1 MWTKKQS
8 KKFQTPNY
16 SKEYFRKP
24 TILKL
29 LGNIKN
35 KKIIEFG
42 CGSGYWTRVLTKRG
56 ATCTGVDSSKE
67 QIEKAIEN
75 EKENPL
81 GINYVLGDITNLK
94 EIKSNQFDYVFI
106 EFVLLEI
113 PKRELLVKLFNEA
126 FRVLKKDGKLFISDM
141 HPFDPFY
148 DKRYELPEGF
158 NYYSSGGKFFAT
170 AKQTDG
176 TKIRFADYHWTFE
189 DYCGAITETGFLIS
203 ELKEPRPSKSLIK
216 KIPYFAYREF
226 LPKDIIIQAK
236 KCQSPN

>member
-1 MWTKKQS
+1 MWVKKQS
-8 KKFQTPNY
+8 EKFKTPNY

-29 LGNIKN
+29 LGDVKG
-35 KKIIEFG
+35 KKLLEIG
-42 CGSGYWTRVLTKRG
+42 CGSGYWTRLFSKRG
-56 ATCTGVDSSKE
+56 AICSG
-67 QIEKAIEN
+67 IELENNQLKIAIEE
-75 EKENPL
+75 EKRKPL
-81 GINYVLGDITNLK
+81 GIKYHLGNASKISM
-94 EIKSNQFDYVFI
+94 IKSNSQDIVFI

-113 PKRELLVKLFNEA
+113 KSKSVLKKIFKEC
-126 FRVLKKDGKLFISDM
+126 FRVLKKNGLLFISDM

-158 NYYSSGGKFFAT
+158 NYYSNGGKFFAI

-189 DYCGAITETGFLIS
+189 DYCDTITEAGFLIS
-203 ELKEPRPSKSLIK
+203 KLKEPRPSKSLIK

-226 LPKDIIIQAK
+226 LPKTLMIKAK
-236 KCQSPN
+236 KI